1 MNLRAQAAAI
11 KAAMQAIVDR
21 AKAEGRDLT
30 DDEATEIETKA
41 VEHDDLTKRAE
52 KAEKATRL
60 VADLA
65 AAPLTPPP
73 GVDIDDPDGGPGA
86 ATKDALGTRV
96 VKSEAFQQFLKDHP
110 SGVGGGTPI
119 RIEMK
124 NVGTLADIGMK
135 ATLDTTIGELRPERL
150 PGYRDTLLYDPLTLL
165 DLITVGSTTSRSLE
179 YAQVTAETDNAAV
192 VAEGALKPLSDIT
205 TGIADAKVFT
215 YADGFDATNQ
225 FLADEAALATFMD
238 GALRRHLRMLI
249 EDLLLNGAGGPT
261 APQGILGTSGVQA
274 QPYLTDVITTIS
286 AAIEKVETVNADP
299 QAIVMNPA
307 DAWALQRLKD
317 TTGRFLGDGP
327 FSAPGP
333 NTLWGVPVVKSRRVV
348 AGTALVGNFRTV
360 TFLQREPLTVL
371 AFNQHKDYAQLNKVY
386 VRAELRAMQL
396 IFSPREI
403 VVADLTAA

>member
-21 AKAEGRDLT
+21 AKAESRDLT
-30 DDEATEIETKA
+30 DDEATEIEAKA
-41 VEHDDLTKRAE
+41 TEHDELSKRAE

-60 VADLA
+60 VAELA
-65 AAPLTPPP
+65 DSPAAPPA
-73 GVDIDDPDGGPGA
+73 GVDLDDPHSGA
-86 ATKDALGTRV
+86 AKQALGTRV
-96 VKSEAFQQFLKDHP
+96 VKSEAFQSFLKSHP
-110 SGVGGGTPI
+110 SGVGGGTPV

-124 NVGTLADIGMK
+124 NVGTLADIGLK
-135 ATLDTTIGELRPERL
+135 ATLDTSFGEARPERL

-165 DLITVGSTTSRSLE
+165 DLITVGRTTSSSLE

-205 TGIADAKVFT
+205 TALADAKVFT

-238 GALRRHLRMLI
+238 GALRRHLRQLI
-249 EDLLLNGAGGPT
+249 EDLILNGAGGAS
-261 APQGILGTSGVQA
+261 APRGILNTTGVQA
-274 QPYLTDVITTIS
+274 QAFATDVITTIS
-286 AAIEKVETVNADP
+286 AAIEKVQTVNADP
-299 QAIVMNPA
+299 QAVVMNPS
-307 DAWALQRLKD
+307 DAWAIHRLKD
-317 TTGRFLGDGP
+317 ADGRFLGNGP

-333 NTLWGVPVVKSRRVV
+333 NTLWGVPIVLSRRVT

-360 TFLQREPLTVL
+360 TFLEREPITVL
-371 AFNQHKDYAQLNKVY
+371 AFNQHKDYAQRNMVY

-396 IFSPREI
+396 VFSPREI
-403 VVADLTAA
+403 VVADLTA